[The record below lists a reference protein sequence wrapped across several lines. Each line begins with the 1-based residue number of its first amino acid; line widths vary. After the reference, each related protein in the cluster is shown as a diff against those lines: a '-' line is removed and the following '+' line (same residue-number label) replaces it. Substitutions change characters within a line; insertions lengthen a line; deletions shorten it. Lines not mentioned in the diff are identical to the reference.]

1 MDVSTGEL
9 EFRDTIAQDF
19 DLPGLLTF
27 VYILSPLFPPALG
40 DQTDEGSVLQQI
52 SIPLEEKGSLT
63 RWEDRSRLAAQL
75 GDWKSS
81 SLKMSLMSPTSSV
94 DFGLEFLSLVFR
106 SLFRSIRIWLGFE
119 ESKNY
124 PPRRRL
130 VAGVLSLGINGHPR
144 TFLSMNQI
152 K

>member
-1 MDVSTGEL
+1 MRNKNAKVELCGGWRSDRRRQCAAADQHTVRGEGISHPVGRQVASRSSARRL
-9 EFRDTIAQDF
+9 EVFQF
-19 DLPGLLTF
+19 
-27 VYILSPLFPPALG
+27 
-40 DQTDEGSVLQQI
+40 E
-52 SIPLEEKGSLT
+52 
-63 RWEDRSRLAAQL
+63 
-75 GDWKSS
+75 
-81 SLKMSLMSPTSSV
+81 KMSLMSPTSSGV
-94 DFGLEFLSLVFR
+94 FGLEFLSLVFR